1 MIGNKPLLLLYPIA
15 PRLVEGV
22 VDLDLE
28 NFQNVHLWGWTISM
42 PGTKEDEERI
52 VVLANTVYQKELES
66 LLDVDYGTEELD
78 DDV

>member
-1 MIGNKPLLLLYPIA
+1 MSRTEHTRDPWEDDWDKLLLLLYPIA
-15 PRLVEGV
+15 PGLVEGV

-52 VVLANTVYQKELES
+52 WSCK
-66 LLDVDYGTEELD
+66 
-78 DDV
+78 